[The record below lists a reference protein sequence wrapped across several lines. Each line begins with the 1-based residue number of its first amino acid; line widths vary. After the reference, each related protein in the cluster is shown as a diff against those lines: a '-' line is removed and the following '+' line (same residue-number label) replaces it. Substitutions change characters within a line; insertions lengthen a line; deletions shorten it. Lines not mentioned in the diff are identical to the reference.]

1 MAGKTAFA
9 LKDVSDED
17 RDDRKTPSGRARAK
31 LGEWVKKNHAKLVEL
46 DAEGRSEAIQKQYQG
61 FYDEEPKTRGLAA
74 STLIANAL
82 KGFKVRK

>member
-17 RDDRKTPSGRARAK
+17 RDDPKTPSGRARAK
-31 LGEWVKKNHAKLVEL
+31 LNEWVKKNLAQLVEM
-46 DAEGRSEAIQKQYQG
+46 DAAECSEAIQNHYRG
-61 FYDEEPKTRGLAA
+61 FYDDEPKTRGLAA
-74 STLIANAL
+74 STLIARAL